1 MNFWAFF
8 GAPGALGEGESKFLI
23 FVVFGLG
30 FDIAD
35 GESSPKY
42 NFLEVR
48 LTIFLL
54 VRGGLVRGY
63 IFFSGEVGEVP
74 GRVTLVLPFL
84 SSPKLTLLVSASG
97 LSLLSFGVLSGAIIQ
112 RV

>member
-1 MNFWAFF
+1 M
-8 GAPGALGEGESKFLI
+8 
-23 FVVFGLG
+23 
-30 FDIAD
+30 
-35 GESSPKY
+35 PKY
-42 NFLEVR
+42 NLLEVR
-48 LTIFLL
+48 LEIVLL

-112 RV
+112 SVEEIVTLQVEPIMNPRKKNKADSQI